1 MQLISLLSKMTFDVG
16 VCKKVLE
23 ECHELLHVNLINGEL
38 ELCLIILNTCTRI
51 AEECVFELS
60 GHVNY
65 ISLKTVFIYFRLNY
79 CSSTLINL
87 MTRYLFVEFYFV

>member
-60 GHVNY
+60 GHVK
-65 ISLKTVFIYFRLNY
+65 LYFLEN
-79 CSSTLINL
+79 CI
-87 MTRYLFVEFYFV
+87 YLF